1 MMRTRISFVMPAFNA
16 EAYVAEA
23 IDSIEAQ
30 TCCDWELVVVD
41 DCSTDRTAE
50 IVASRAKYNDRIKL
64 LSTAESSG
72 SAFLP
77 RRIAI
82 EAAQGEFVV
91 AVDADD
97 TIAPDYLDRLL
108 AVQSATGADEVVAL
122 MVAYEHPHGP
132 VTPWQ
137 AQQCADFVVRT
148 GRECLCLT
156 LDGWRIGLNGALIRR
171 DLMVRAYGLYGDR
184 PAYSCADELLT
195 RMQLSLAEKVGFTSA
210 RYYYRS
216 APDSVTR
223 RRARS
228 RFDFLLNNL
237 ALLEYTCETYGAESE
252 EYALAQ
258 SQNFHGVF
266 EAYRTIRRG
275 RYSRAELGEEV
286 CGLIQR
292 ARQAVDF
299 RLLKK
304 RVSPRYHMLLRQRLL
319 PVGPLLALI
328 DRALRIK

>member
-1 MMRTRISFVMPAFNA
+1 MRTRVSFVMPAFNA

-50 IVASRAKYNDRIKL
+50 IVTFRAKYNGRIKL
-64 LSTAESSG
+64 LRTAEPSG

-77 RRIAI
+77 RRMAI
-82 EAAQGEFVV
+82 ESAQGEFVV

-97 TIAPDYLDRLL
+97 AIAPDYLERML

-122 MVAYEHPHGP
+122 MVAYEYPHGP

-137 AQQCADFVVRT
+137 ARYCAEFALLT
-148 GRECLCLT
+148 GQECLRHT

-171 DLMVRAYGLYGDR
+171 DLMIRAYGLYGDR
-184 PAYSCADELLT
+184 PAYSCADELLM
-195 RMQLSLAEKVGFTSA
+195 RMQLSLTEKVGFTSA

-223 RRARS
+223 RRALS

-237 ALLEYTCETYGAESE
+237 ALLEYTRETYGAESE

-275 RYSRAELGEEV
+275 RYSRAELGKDV
-286 CGLIQR
+286 CGLILR

-304 RVSPRYHMLLRQRLL
+304 RVSPRYYMLLRQRVL
-319 PVGPLLALI
+319 PVAPLLALI